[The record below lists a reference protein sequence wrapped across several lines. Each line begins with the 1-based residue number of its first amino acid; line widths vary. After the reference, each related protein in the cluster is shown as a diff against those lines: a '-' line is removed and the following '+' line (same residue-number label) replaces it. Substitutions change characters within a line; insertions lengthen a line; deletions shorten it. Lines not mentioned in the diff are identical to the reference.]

1 MAPVKA
7 PRSCPKSSLSRR
19 PDGIAA
25 QLSFTN
31 VRSRRW
37 LRSWMARA
45 SSSSGD
51 DLDAVAV
58 HLGKQHL
65 SGRIDDTDVRKL
77 DPDRDSRL
85 CLSDP
90 PPRPPE
96 LSDPFVLERTLQPQR
111 PGGPAVRGH
120 VQGVGDAQHRLPS
133 FATAVPAHAAAMGQ
147 WPPRE
152 VL

>member
-1 MAPVKA
+1 RALYDVVPDD
-7 PRSCPKSSLSRR
+7 RR
-19 PDGIAA
+19 EAV
-25 QLSFTN
+25 T
-31 VRSRRW
+31 
-37 LRSWMARA
+37 
-45 SSSSGD
+45 GD
-51 DLDAVAV
+51 DLDALAV

-65 SGRIDDTDVRKL
+65 SSRIDETDVRKL

-111 PGGPAVRGH
+111 PGGPAVSGH
-120 VQGVGDAQHRLPS
+120 VAGVGDAQHRLPS
-133 FATAVPAHAAAMGQ
+133 FATAVPAHAAAMGP